1 VAHRADGTSTYRGPQ
16 LKQYSMP
23 VLRGVAFTGD
33 FEGYVSFGIALRR
46 HVDYRVNVL
55 HKPRRIVIDLHH

>member
-1 VAHRADGTSTYRGPQ
+1 
-16 LKQYSMP
+16 
-23 VLRGVAFTGD
+23 VLRGVALIDD
-33 FEGYVSFGIALRR
+33 FEGYVAFGIALRR